1 MVAFKRHTA
10 WFNNTWGM
18 VPNQCTQDYVLRTV
32 KATEGMKEPCR
43 FGRHMR
49 DVLGKDEIK
58 GYLRV
63 RNRDRGTE
71 GRNNG

>member
-1 MVAFKRHTA
+1 
-10 WFNNTWGM
+10 
-18 VPNQCTQDYVLRTV
+18 
-32 KATEGMKEPCR
+32 
-43 FGRHMR
+43 MR

-71 GRNNG
+71 GRNDG